1 MEEKFYI
8 YVGNAYGSFE
18 EQDRNGNSVKNA
30 DGTPKMR
37 NFANMFVVSPCST
50 YESDTFHAEGYK
62 AEKLGCLSPEVWK
75 NLVPGESSTLF
86 HRQEESCTCNI
97 SWQDDRAE
105 PVVRVYALC
114 GAG

>member
-18 EQDRNGNSVKNA
+18 EQDRNGNPVKNA

-37 NFANMFVVSPCST
+37 EFANMFVVSPCST

-75 NLVPGESSTLF
+75 NLVPGELVQLYFT
-86 HRQEESCTCNI
+86 
-97 SWQDDRAE
+97 DKKK
-105 PVVRVYALC
+105 VALATSL
-114 GAG
+114 GKMIELNPS